1 MNNEEKTETILVRC
15 TKTLK
20 AEVIKAAKKENRSMT
35 NFVET
40 LLIEKVMKNED
51 QGFANFNSDTNLD
64 SGQELKKETVL
75 SKMKHNF

>member
-20 AEVIKAAKKENRSMT
+20 DEVVKAAKKENRSMT

-51 QGFANFNSDTNLD
+51 QGFTNFNSDSNFN
-64 SGQELKKETVL
+64 SGQELKNENLL